1 MFTNG
6 GNEVAQFQVLDEQQV
21 DNGVFSKLN
30 FIYSILTEGVVNCA
44 AAYDTGDGLSS
55 YLTCW
60 DTVEIVGSRCLIIY

>member
-1 MFTNG
+1 MFTSG

-55 YLTCW
+55 Y
-60 DTVEIVGSRCLIIY
+60 